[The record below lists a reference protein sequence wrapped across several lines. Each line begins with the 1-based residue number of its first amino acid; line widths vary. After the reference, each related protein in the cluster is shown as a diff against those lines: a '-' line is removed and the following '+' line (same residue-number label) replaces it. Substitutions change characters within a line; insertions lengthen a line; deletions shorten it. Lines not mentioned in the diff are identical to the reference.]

1 VYLFKLEGY
10 RRYKLS
16 NTKEKEKIMST
27 RTVKSFSV
35 AVIFTAVAFLAAIAF
50 AQPGGGG
57 AASGRAPQS
66 TLKTSKGMEGLTP
79 GQPPDLIAQM
89 DKDKDGKVS
98 KKEWTDWGRPE
109 KLFAKYDKNNNGY
122 IDADEKPTGMPT
134 FELTDINGD
143 GKVTVDEFP
152 GPEAMVKQFDKDGN
166 GYLTE
171 DELSSPPSGS
181 GAPGGAQGNGNPGG
195 SAPAPPSNAN
205 INK

>member
-1 VYLFKLEGY
+1 MNAK
-10 RRYKLS
+10 R
-16 NTKEKEKIMST
+16 
-27 RTVKSFSV
+27 VKSFGMAV
-35 AVIFTAVAFLAAIAF
+35 VFTAVIFMAAAVL

-57 AASGRAPQS
+57 AASGGAPQS
-66 TLKTSKGMEGLTP
+66 TTKTSKGMEGLIP

-109 KLFAKYDKNNNGY
+109 KLFPKYDKNNNGF

-143 GKVTVDEFP
+143 GKVTADEFP

-166 GYLTE
+166 GSLTE
-171 DELSSPPSGS
+171 DELSSPPSGG
-181 GAPGGAQGNGNPGG
+181 GAPGGVPGGAQGNGTSGRD
-195 SAPAPPSNAN
+195 AP
-205 INK
+205 INTNK